1 MKNNIF
7 KRVFCVIL
15 CLGCVAMLAA
25 CKKTQTQP
33 DVPLTDIAD
42 KVKEAYGD
50 AYIPQGTVDETALE
64 QQYGLTTDMYKEAY
78 GEVAMISVQ
87 VDAFIAV
94 HANEGKAD
102 AVEEALNKYRDY
114 LINDAMNYPM
124 NIGKVNGSTV
134 YRNGDYVF
142 FIMLGDMPTDVT
154 DQGEE
159 AAKTYAQEQN
169 QIAVKAIEEMLT
181 AK

>member
-1 MKNNIF
+1 MRKFMRIA
-7 KRVFCVIL
+7 VL
-15 CLGCVAMLAA
+15 CLVCMAVFTA
-25 CKKTQTQP
+25 CKKAETQP
-33 DVPLTDIAD
+33 DVSLTDIAD

-50 AYIPQGTVDETALE
+50 SYIPQGTVDEMALE
-64 QQYGLTTDMYKEAY
+64 QQYGLTKDMYKEAY
-78 GEVAMISVQ
+78 GEMAMISVQ

-102 AVEEALNKYRDY
+102 AVETALNNYRDY

-142 FIMLGDMPTDVT
+142 FIMLGDMPDDVI
-154 DQGEE
+154 DQGED
-159 AAKTYAQEQN
+159 AAKDYAAEQN
-169 QIAVKAIEEMLT
+169 QIAVKAIDSVLGG
-181 AK
+181 K

>member
-1 MKNNIF
+1 MKKFMKIA
-7 KRVFCVIL
+7 VL
-15 CLGCVAMLAA
+15 CLVCMAVFTG
-25 CKKTQTQP
+25 CKKTEAQP
-33 DVPLTDIAD
+33 DVSLTDIAD
-42 KVKEAYGD
+42 KVREAYGD
-50 AYIPQGTVDETALE
+50 SYIPQGTVDATALE

-78 GEVAMISVQ
+78 GEMAMISVQ

-102 AVEEALNKYRDY
+102 AVEKALNSYRDY

-142 FIMLGDMPTDVT
+142 FIMLGDMPDDVV
-154 DQGEE
+154 DQGEA
-159 AAKTYAQEQN
+159 AAKDYAAEQN
-169 QIAVKAIEEMLT
+169 QIAVKAIDSVLGG
-181 AK
+181 K

>member
-1 MKNNIF
+1 MKNKIF
-7 KRVFCVIL
+7 KRMICIIICLVCVGM
-15 CLGCVAMLAA
+15 LGA
-25 CKKTQTQP
+25 CKKTEAQP
-33 DVPLTDIAD
+33 DVSLTDIAD
-42 KVKEAYGD
+42 KVREAYGD

-64 QQYGLTTDMYKEAY
+64 QQYGLTKEMYKEAY

-142 FIMLGDMPTDVT
+142 FIMLGDMPTDVV
-154 DQGEE
+154 DQGED

-169 QIAVKAIEEMLT
+169 QIAVKAIDEMLT